1 MSTPYDPP
9 GSDKEPGGSPD
20 QGPGQ
25 GYEQGQGYGQGYGP
39 GYGPPYG
46 QGYLQAF
53 GPLSGGPPVQQTNG
67 VAVASLVTG
76 IMSVTLGWCC
86 VIFALAGPIAVVLGK
101 QGQRRADESGGQVGG
116 RAMAT
121 AGFVLG
127 IIGTVVLVLGVGWII
142 YLVAS
147 GRGFTPQFNPSTN
160 GLSS

>member
-9 GSDKEPGGSPD
+9 SSDKEHGGPS
-20 QGPGQ
+20 GQ
-25 GYEQGQGYGQGYGP
+25 GYGQGYGPAYGPGYGPGHEQGQGYGQGYP
-39 GYGPPYG
+39 
-46 QGYLQAF
+46 QAF
-53 GPLSGGPPVQQTNG
+53 GPLPGGPPVQQTNG

-86 VIFALAGPIAVVLGK
+86 VIFALAGPIAAVLGK

-127 IIGTVVLVLGVGWII
+127 LIGTVVLVLGIGWII

-147 GRGFTPQFNPSTN
+147 GRGSTPQFDPSTN
-160 GLSS
+160 GLPS

>member
-9 GSDKEPGGSPD
+9 GSDKEHGGSS
-20 QGPGQ
+20 GQ
-25 GYEQGQGYGQGYGP
+25 GYEQGQGYGPGYEQGYP
-39 GYGPPYG
+39 
-46 QGYLQAF
+46 QAF
-53 GPLSGGPPVQQTNG
+53 GPLPGGPPVQQTNG

-86 VIFALAGPIAVVLGK
+86 VIFALAGPIAAVLGK

-127 IIGTVVLVLGVGWII
+127 LIGTVVLVLGVGWII
-142 YLVAS
+142 YLMAS